1 MADRKPPKITV
12 EVEDESGAQAGA
24 AFGSAASGK
33 AKASGKKT
41 HAKDVHRTIVAW
53 IETRFP
59 GHGNAIFFGLVGLA
73 AAILIFSLGFWRTLL
88 IAVLVVAGVAF
99 GQYLDGDP
107 RIVNVFRR
115 LLGPSDNN

>member
-1 MADRKPPKITV
+1 MADKKAPKITV
-12 EVEDESGAQAGA
+12 EVEDEGRREDAPKAKQ
-24 AFGSAASGK
+24 

-41 HAKDVHRTIVAW
+41 QARDVHRTIVAW

-59 GHGNAIFFGLVGLA
+59 GHGNAIFFGLVGLI
-73 AAILIFSLGFWRTLL
+73 AAILVFSLGFWRTLL

-107 RIVNVFRR
+107 RIVNALRR
-115 LLGPSDNN
+115 LIGPSDNN